1 MARSLKND
9 NYLILETEAQGFPG
23 WTPYKGQLRLQAY
36 SHIASGANGVMYW
49 HGHSIHNSFETY
61 WKGILSHD
69 FQENDTYREA
79 CIIGREFSEIGSHLM
94 NLKKKNDVAVLVSN
108 EAPESA
114 IMMLSAGYMMC
125 CMKEIWSV
133 TLSGQSLKI

>member
-1 MARSLKND
+1 
-9 NYLILETEAQGFPG
+9 
-23 WTPYKGQLRLQAY
+23 
-36 SHIASGANGVMYW
+36 
-49 HGHSIHNSFETY
+49 
-61 WKGILSHD
+61 
-69 FQENDTYREA
+69 
-79 CIIGREFSEIGSHLM
+79 M